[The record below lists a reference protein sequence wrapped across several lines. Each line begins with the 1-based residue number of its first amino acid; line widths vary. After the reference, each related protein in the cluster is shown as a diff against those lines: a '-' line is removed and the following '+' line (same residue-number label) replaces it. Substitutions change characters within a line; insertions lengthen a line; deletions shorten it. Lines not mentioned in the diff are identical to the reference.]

1 MAESPKST
9 EPSTSA
15 PGPATLQH
23 NVPLPKDLEK
33 SKLDWLLQINEQ
45 FFEAELRTVVSNF
58 QFSPISIIL
67 SPLEYQDFSNNFHS
81 LLNIPLISGFQHP
94 EFDS

>member
-9 EPSTSA
+9 KPSTTA
-15 PGPATLQH
+15 QGPATLQH

-58 QFSPISIIL
+58 SIL
-67 SPLEYQDFSNNFHS
+67 FN
-81 LLNIPLISGFQHP
+81 
-94 EFDS
+94 